1 MEKACHRGG
10 KLPMATD
17 DPIRAS
23 DADREVV
30 VATLRDAFE
39 VGRLTLEEFNERVSA
54 AFASRSWGD
63 LRKLTID
70 LPSQPNLGSDVPGRH
85 LPPAAGLPSFPPR
98 PGLAREPDAGQEQPP
113 ALRRRR
119 PVAVLVPLA
128 VWTLLVL
135 HNAGGAG
142 VAFLLIVVFVVIT
155 ILSSIGRR

>member
-1 MEKACHRGG
+1 
-10 KLPMATD
+10 MATD

-39 VGRLTLEEFNERVSA
+39 VGRLTLEEFNERVSDA
-54 AFASRSWGD
+54 YASKSWGD
-63 LRKLTID
+63 LRELTID
-70 LPSQPNLGSDVPGRH
+70 LPSQPILGSDVPGRR
-85 LPPAAGLPSFPPR
+85 LPPAAGLPSFPSRPVPG
-98 PGLAREPDAGQEQPP
+98 PGLVEPDSGQEQPP

-119 PVAVLVPLA
+119 PAAILVPLA
-128 VWTLLVL
+128 IWTLLLV

-142 VAFLLIVVFVVIT
+142 VAFLLIVVFVLIS

>member
-1 MEKACHRGG
+1 
-10 KLPMATD
+10 MATD

-39 VGRLTLEEFNERVSA
+39 VGRVTLEEFNERVSA
-54 AFASRSWGD
+54 AYASRTWGD

-70 LPSQPNLGSDVPGRH
+70 LPSQPILGSDVPGRR
-85 LPPAAGLPSFPPR
+85 LPPAAGLPPFPSHRVPGAA
-98 PGLAREPDAGQEQPP
+98 PGLVREPDPGPEQPP

-119 PVAVLVPLA
+119 PAAILIPLA
-128 VWTLLVL
+128 VWTLLLV

-142 VAFLLIVVFVVIT
+142 VAFLLIVVFVLISVM
-155 ILSSIGRR
+155 SSIGRR

>member
-1 MEKACHRGG
+1 
-10 KLPMATD
+10 MATD

-30 VATLRDAFE
+30 VTTLRDAFE

-54 AFASRSWGD
+54 AFASRSWGE

-70 LPSQPNLGSDVPGRH
+70 LPSQPVLGSDVPGRR
-85 LPPAAGLPSFPPR
+85 LPPAAGLPSLPPR
-98 PGLAREPDAGQEQPP
+98 PGLAADPDPGQEQPP

-119 PVAVLVPLA
+119 RPVVILVPLA
-128 VWTLLVL
+128 VWTLLIL

-142 VAFLLIVVFVVIT
+142 VAFLLIVVFVLIT
-155 ILSSIGRR
+155 IMSSIGRR